1 MERLTFRYYRQNPA
15 LLEANSLARI
25 PACTQ
30 QNDEAIIKQW
40 QEVHAAIDKIC
51 NVILMGASIEL
62 IITALKG
69 GGMNAFTPKVRIVT
83 VGDLAG
89 PTITLASGILRSSAI
104 EILGS
109 GIGSLSQEDMKKFGA
124 EILPEMF
131 QLAVEGK
138 LMINTKT
145 ETLENIQS
153 AWNENGE
160 AGKRTVISMN

>member
-1 MERLTFRYYRQNPA
+1 L
-15 LLEANSLARI
+15 
-25 PACTQ
+25 
-30 QNDEAIIKQW
+30 
-40 QEVHAAIDKIC
+40 QEVHAAHPVDIVIDY
-51 NVILMGASIEL
+51 LWGRPIEL

-89 PTITLASGILRSSAI
+89 PTITLASAILRSSAI

-109 GIGSLSQEDMKKFGA
+109 GIGSLSQEQMKKFGA

-131 QLAVEGK
+131 QLAVDGK
-138 LMINTKT
+138 LTIDTKT

-160 AGKRTVISMN
+160 AGKRTVLVMN